1 MMTIQNTRAATAA
14 LGFGLT
20 LGLLAG
26 PVSAQETRPVNDAK
40 VATAE
45 HIDIKPTDIKPTD
58 IKPTDIK
65 PTDTKPTD
73 VRPTDVRPD
82 RREHD
87 VEVLHL
93 TCDIADGRSDA
104 SRIHVGC
111 KWRAATSERAAGYQ
125 LWRIL
130 DRGERQL
137 VARVGLD
144 TRGVRD
150 VVPAHSSVVRYAV
163 LALSEDGRVVG
174 RSRVEQLMLESGG
187 TNGRIEVEPI
197 RPAAPDRV
205 RWPIAV
211 R

>member
-1 MMTIQNTRAATAA
+1 MMTIQNTRAVTAA

-26 PVSAQETRPVNDAK
+26 PVSAQGTRPISDAK
-40 VATAE
+40 VETAE
-45 HIDIKPTDIKPTD
+45 PLNVKPTDVKPTD
-58 IKPTDIK
+58 VKPRELR
-65 PTDTKPTD
+65 PTD

-82 RREHD
+82 RRKHD

-93 TCDIADGRSDA
+93 SCDIADGRSDA
-104 SRIHVGC
+104 SRIKVGC

-137 VARVGLD
+137 VARVGLH
-144 TRGVRD
+144 TQGARD
-150 VVPAHSSVVRYAV
+150 VVPADSSVVRYAV

-174 RSRVEQLMLESGG
+174 RSRVERLILESGG
-187 TNGRIEVEPI
+187 ADGRIEVEPI
-197 RPAAPDRV
+197 RPAAPNRV

>member
-26 PVSAQETRPVNDAK
+26 PVSAQETRPVSDAK
-40 VATAE
+40 VATVE
-45 HIDIKPTDIKPTD
+45 HVN

-73 VRPTDVRPD
+73 VRPTDVR
-82 RREHD
+82 REHD

-93 TCDIADGRSDA
+93 SCDIADGRSGA

-125 LWRIL
+125 L
-130 DRGERQL
+130 
-137 VARVGLD
+137 
-144 TRGVRD
+144 
-150 VVPAHSSVVRYAV
+150 
-163 LALSEDGRVVG
+163 
-174 RSRVEQLMLESGG
+174 
-187 TNGRIEVEPI
+187 
-197 RPAAPDRV
+197 
-205 RWPIAV
+205 
-211 R
+211 